1 MRLLGVDPG
10 FTGALAIFDTDLD
23 ILEVLDM
30 PCRDLD
36 TDAIVKQEVMPE
48 AIREWLLARPAVDL
62 ACVEKVASRPG
73 QGVATM
79 YGFGE
84 ATGTVIGVLAG
95 MGIPVIR
102 LSPQK
107 WQRKVKLQGGEFV
120 KDHSRDKAVLLFP
133 AYAALFGRKKD
144 SGRSDATLIAYALT
158 Q

>member
-10 FTGALAIFDTDLD
+10 FTGALAIYDTDLG

-30 PCRDLD
+30 PCRDLK
-36 TDAIVKQEVMPE
+36 TDATVKQEVDAE
-48 AIREWLLARPAVDL
+48 AIRQWLEQRPPIDL

-84 ATGTVIGVLAG
+84 ATGTVIGALVG
-95 MGIPVIR
+95 MGITTIR
-102 LSPQK
+102 WRPQE
-107 WQRKVKLQGGEFV
+107 WQRRVKLKGGEHV
-120 KDHSRDKAVLLFP
+120 KDHSRDKAVMLFP
-133 AYAALFGRKKD
+133 AYAALFGRKRD